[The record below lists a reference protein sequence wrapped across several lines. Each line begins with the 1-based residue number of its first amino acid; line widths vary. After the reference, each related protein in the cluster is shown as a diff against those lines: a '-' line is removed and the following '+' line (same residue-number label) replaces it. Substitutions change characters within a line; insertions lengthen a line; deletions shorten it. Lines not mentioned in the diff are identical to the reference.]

1 MLKDS
6 SLLKIQ
12 FGISGDFFT
21 YFLLQY
27 FQRTLFCYSSVFTD
41 CKDRNFI
48 LIRKNFFSL
57 FFFGFRSGKISLFNL
72 VIRTTAC
79 ESGCKDRD
87 FYFASPNVLLNF
99 FKLNF
104 IWLIICILLNP
115 FQ

>member
-6 SLLKIQ
+6 SLLKIH

-27 FQRTLFCYSSVFTD
+27 FQRTLFYYSSVFAD

-57 FFFGFRSGKISLFNL
+57 FSSAFALEKSLF
-72 VIRTTAC
+72 
-79 ESGCKDRD
+79 S
-87 FYFASPNVLLNF
+87 
-99 FKLNF
+99 
-104 IWLIICILLNP
+104 ILLLEQLLVKADAKIGTFILLLQMFYRFFFN
-115 FQ
+115 